1 MGAPAERTNRPG
13 AVRTRR
19 YLGPTWEV
27 TPPRGPAHSG
37 VVRTAAC
44 RLAYPLHC
52 KRAGEDTWKLRLRC
66 PDCERTWSRCA
77 PTLEVRRFDRRLADD
92 RRSLVEHLREI
103 ERIEREGEIERFSS
117 ALAADAILPED
128 FAR

>member
-1 MGAPAERTNRPG
+1 MGAPRRAYQPPGWRPSVVTWSDMEGNTTPG
-13 AVRTRR
+13 AGA
-19 YLGPTWEV
+19 LGCCPHC
-27 TPPRGPAHSG
+27 GS
-37 VVRTAAC
+37 

-66 PDCERTWSRCA
+66 PDCEKTWSRCA

>member
-1 MGAPAERTNRPG
+1 M
-13 AVRTRR
+13 
-19 YLGPTWEV
+19 
-27 TPPRGPAHSG
+27 
-37 VVRTAAC
+37 
-44 RLAYPLHC
+44 
-52 KRAGEDTWKLRLRC
+52 RLRC
-66 PDCERTWSRCA
+66 PDCEHTWSRSA

>member
-1 MGAPAERTNRPG
+1 
-13 AVRTRR
+13 V
-19 YLGPTWEV
+19 
-27 TPPRGPAHSG
+27 
-37 VVRTAAC
+37 
-44 RLAYPLHC
+44 YPLHC

-92 RRSLVEHLREI
+92 RREI

>member
-1 MGAPAERTNRPG
+1 M
-13 AVRTRR
+13 
-19 YLGPTWEV
+19 
-27 TPPRGPAHSG
+27 
-37 VVRTAAC
+37 
-44 RLAYPLHC
+44 
-52 KRAGEDTWKLRLRC
+52 
-66 PDCERTWSRCA
+66 
-77 PTLEVRRFDRRLADD
+77 RRFDRRLADD

>member
-1 MGAPAERTNRPG
+1 MASHTTPG
-13 AVRTRR
+13 AGA
-19 YLGPTWEV
+19 LGCCPHC
-27 TPPRGPAHSG
+27 GSG
-37 VVRTAAC
+37 
-44 RLAYPLHC
+44 LAYPLHC

-77 PTLEVRRFDRRLADD
+77 PTLDVRRFDRRLADD

-117 ALAADAILPED
+117 ALAADPPRSVNEPCNESFSAPLPG
-128 FAR
+128 FVLGVQPGR

>member
-1 MGAPAERTNRPG
+1 MKNAP
-13 AVRTRR
+13 
-19 YLGPTWEV
+19 
-27 TPPRGPAHSG
+27 SG
-37 VVRTAAC
+37 T
-44 RLAYPLHC
+44 LSP
-52 KRAGEDTWKLRLRC
+52 
-66 PDCERTWSRCA
+66 RTWSRCA

>member
-1 MGAPAERTNRPG
+1 ME
-13 AVRTRR
+13 
-19 YLGPTWEV
+19 
-27 TPPRGPAHSG
+27 
-37 VVRTAAC
+37 AAAA
-44 RLAYPLHC
+44 LP
-52 KRAGEDTWKLRLRC
+52 RLRADLE
-66 PDCERTWSRCA
+66 PCA